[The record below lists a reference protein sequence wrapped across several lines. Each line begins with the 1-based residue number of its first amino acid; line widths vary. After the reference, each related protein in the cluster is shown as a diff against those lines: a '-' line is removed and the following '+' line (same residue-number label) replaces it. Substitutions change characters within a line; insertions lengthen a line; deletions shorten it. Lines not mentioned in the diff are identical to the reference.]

1 MINDQETNDLIWA
14 SSHYLCESLPN
25 NFTNWSEKKLDKFI
39 VDNAWQPF
47 EYDPPERVWELI
59 QRLASDM
66 RAYVTKEKPKETTQK
81 EWVEGHEKWRKQHEQ
96 TK

>member
-1 MINDQETNDLIWA
+1 MVKSGFDLIWA

-25 NFTNWSEKKLDKFI
+25 NFTNWNDKKLDKFI

-47 EYDPPERVWELI
+47 EYEEPKRMWELI

-66 RAYVTKEKPKETTQK
+66 RDYITNEKPKDITQK
-81 EWVEGHEKWRKQHEQ
+81 EWSKGYQKWKEGK
-96 TK
+96 

>member
-25 NFTNWSEKKLDKFI
+25 NFRKWGEKKLDKFI

-47 EYDPPERVWELI
+47 EYEEAERMWELI

-66 RAYVTKEKPKETTQK
+66 RDYITNEKPKDITQK
-81 EWVEGHEKWRKQHEQ
+81 EWIK
-96 TK
+96 

>member
-1 MINDQETNDLIWA
+1 MQKQDQDTNDLIWA

-39 VDNAWQPF
+39 VNNAWQPF
-47 EYDPPERVWELI
+47 EYWSAEDMWENI

-66 RAYVTKEKPKETTQK
+66 REYIKPQAKERR
-81 EWVEGHEKWRKQHEQ
+81 V
-96 TK
+96 

>member
-1 MINDQETNDLIWA
+1 MKKQDQTTNDLIWA

-25 NFTNWSEKKLDKFI
+25 NFTNWNDKKLDKFI

-47 EYDPPERVWELI
+47 EYEEPKRMWELI

-66 RAYVTKEKPKETTQK
+66 RDYITNEKPKDITQK
-81 EWVEGHEKWRKQHEQ
+81 EWIKGYKKWKED
-96 TK
+96 K